1 MANPVKDPRR
11 KITGIKVKN
20 RMLPKPDHNVKH
32 TAIR

>member
-1 MANPVKDPRR
+1 MTNPVKDPCS

-20 RMLPKPDHNVKH
+20 GMLPEPAYNSKH